1 MSKINERDIIASS
14 DGSKTARELDRRN
27 AIRLAAARMVKEKR
41 VFREKRAHKQYA

>member
-14 DGSKTARELDRRN
+14 DGSKTVRELDRRN

-41 VFREKRAHKQYA
+41 AHKQYA